1 MSNTTNIC
9 FAGSVGYKESSK
21 LIEMLTPSY
30 IEDNILIQ
38 NEEGK
43 TLVHTPYFMIA
54 NKAAEMSPR
63 KFRQTVLMKD
73 NNGKTPLHY
82 IYYDTDTA
90 EFIASVAQ
98 QELKSAMF
106 IQDKKGKTPLHYN
119 SAKVAKIFAEK
130 LPREFMQAIHICDN
144 KGLAPYEYSYNTKD
158 MLQIMTKIQ

>member
-1 MSNTTNIC
+1 MHIYPIAMTLTKSKYKTIQNRAKSNKIPIQNKTTHLSNTTNIC

-38 NEEGK
+38 NEE
-43 TLVHTPYFMIA
+43 
-54 NKAAEMSPR
+54 
-63 KFRQTVLMKD
+63 
-73 NNGKTPLHY
+73 
-82 IYYDTDTA
+82 
-90 EFIASVAQ
+90 
-98 QELKSAMF
+98 
-106 IQDKKGKTPLHYN
+106 GKTPLHYN

>member
-1 MSNTTNIC
+1 MHIYPIAMTLTKSKYKTIQNRAKSNKIPIQNKTTHLSNTTNIC
-9 FAGSVGYKESSK
+9 FAGSVSYKESSK

-82 IYYDTDTA
+82 
-90 EFIASVAQ
+90 
-98 QELKSAMF
+98 
-106 IQDKKGKTPLHYN
+106 N